1 MSTMIKTLKLFLF
14 IATLC
19 GIVYQVNAQTM
30 VGNQIPTTLQITSYG
45 STQNALVSLPD
56 DYNETTG
63 KYPLLIFLH
72 GSGEVGKSVGDL
84 SKEIKAGLPL
94 VISLGYKIQAYNPRD
109 GKPYK
114 FIVISPQHWGWTTTP
129 ESLLYMLATLPR
141 KYRIDTTRIY
151 LTGLSAGGQ
160 GVIQAVTYSQ
170 ALTNKIAAIVPMST
184 SATDNNFAKKFGFF
198 SQSKTAAW
206 FFAGTNKDEPYLTNT
221 KKYSDSINRYNP
233 GSSKV
238 TVTGSLNGH
247 CCWDAIYNPIHREN
261 GLNIYEW
268 MLQYTTGGNDTVPPA
283 PASYSITIPNA
294 QDIGQLILIMKDGRY
309 VQYDS
314 TSIPSLKTAGTK

>member
-1 MSTMIKTLKLFLF
+1 MKKPINYLLLTAAL
-14 IATLC
+14 
-19 GIVYQVNAQTM
+19 VNTWCQLSAQTLI
-30 VGNQIPTTLQITSYG
+30 GNQVPASLQITSYG

-56 DYNETTG
+56 DYNETTT

-72 GSGEVGKSVGDL
+72 GSGEVGKSTADL
-84 SKEIKAGLPL
+84 SKELKAGLPL
-94 VISLGYKIQAYNPRD
+94 IISRGFKIQAYNPKD

-129 ESLLYMLATLPR
+129 EALQYMLATLPK

-170 ALTNKIAAIVPMST
+170 ALTNKIAAIVPMSP
-184 SATDNNFAKKFGFF
+184 SATDNNYAKNFNFF
-198 SQSKTAAW
+198 TKAKTAAW
-206 FFAGTNKDEPYLTNT
+206 FFAGTNKDEPYLTNA

-233 GSSKV
+233 GGSKV
-238 TVTGSLNGH
+238 STFNNGH
-247 CCWDAIYNPIHREN
+247 CCWDVIYNPTHREN
-261 GLNIYEW
+261 GMNIYEW
-268 MLQYTTGGNDTVPPA
+268 MLQFQTGTDTTPQQ

-294 QDIGQLILIMKDGRY
+294 QEINRLILIMKDGRY
-309 VQYDS
+309 IQYD
-314 TSIPSLKTAGTK
+314 TASIPSLKTPAAR